1 MKNFKVA
8 RTNMTIR
15 GEGGIRLDSW
25 NLSPEASER
34 LVVVFNQF
42 YTYFIPN
49 QQHFLMKIPV

>member
-1 MKNFKVA
+1 
-8 RTNMTIR
+8 MTIR